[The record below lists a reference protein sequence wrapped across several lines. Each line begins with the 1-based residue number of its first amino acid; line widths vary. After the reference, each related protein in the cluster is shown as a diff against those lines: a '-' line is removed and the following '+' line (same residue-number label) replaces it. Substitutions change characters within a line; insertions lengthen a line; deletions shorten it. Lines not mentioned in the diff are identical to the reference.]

1 MAPHDRPALVVEEDA
16 ALRAYMVAV
25 IERQGLECVAA
36 ATGEEALELL
46 GGRDAQLAV
55 LEVGRPGTDAFAVA
69 DELDGVPVIIVT
81 GDPVTAYAR
90 AGELK
95 NEYEVLP
102 KTMMPDVFESAVAR
116 SADRR

>member
-1 MAPHDRPALVVEEDA
+1 MSPHDRPVLVVEDDP
-16 ALRAYMVAV
+16 ALRAYMVAA
-25 IERQGLECVAA
+25 IERQGFECVAA
-36 ATGEEALELL
+36 ASGEEALELL
-46 GGRDAQLAV
+46 GGREAQLAV
-55 LEVGRPGTDAFAVA
+55 LDVGQPEMDAFAVA

-116 SADRR
+116 SAERR